1 MPTEWFYALL
11 GGFLIGISATLLLVT
26 HSRIAGVSGIL
37 YGLITRPA
45 ADGFWQ
51 LWFIVG
57 LGAAGFGFYT
67 YRPEMFPATISLSTP
82 TVIIAGLLV
91 GIGTKIGGG
100 CTSGH
105 GVCGISRFSF
115 RSVVA
120 TITFMAAG
128 IATVYVTKHL
138 GVSF

>member
-1 MPTEWFYALL
+1 MAIEWFYALL
-11 GGFLIGISATLLLVT
+11 GGFLIGISASILLLT

-37 YGLITRPA
+37 YGLLTRPT

-51 LWFIVG
+51 LWFVAG
-57 LGAAGFGFYT
+57 LIAAGFGFHHF
-67 YRPEMFPATISLSTP
+67 RPDLFPATVELSTP
-82 TVIIAGLLV
+82 VVIAAGLLV
-91 GIGTKIGGG
+91 GIGTKLASG

-120 TITFMAAG
+120 TMTFMAAG
-128 IATVYVTKHL
+128 IATVYAIKHL
-138 GVSF
+138 GL

>member
-1 MPTEWFYALL
+1 MALEWFYALL
-11 GGFLIGISATLLLVT
+11 GGFLIGISASILLLT

-37 YGLITRPA
+37 YGLLTRPT

-51 LWFIVG
+51 LWFVLGLVG
-57 LGAAGFGFYT
+57 AGFGFYSF
-67 YRPEMFPATISLSTP
+67 RPELFPATVELSTP
-82 TVIIAGLLV
+82 MVIGAGLLV
-91 GIGTKIGGG
+91 GIGTKMANG

-120 TITFMAAG
+120 TMTFMAAG
-128 IATVYVTKHL
+128 IATVYIVKHL
-138 GVSF
+138 GL